1 MAVFLRWLLADFI
14 VIRLLRRHRLRRYA
28 DRSYAVV
35 SQQQYPGPSGRVHA
49 RHVPTYHYV
58 RRRRRMSCC
67 SGCLILV
74 AAIALGAILLAAL
87 GHWLF

>member
-1 MAVFLRWLLADFI
+1 VAVFLRWLIVDLI

-28 DRSYAVV
+28 NRSYAV
-35 SQQQYPGPSGRVHA
+35 SQQHYPGPMGGVRPPNI
-49 RHVPTYHYV
+49 PTYHYV
-58 RRRRRMSCC
+58 RRRRRLSCC

-74 AAIALGAILLAAL
+74 AAMTLGVILVAAL

>member
-1 MAVFLRWLLADFI
+1 MAAFFRWLLVDFI

-28 DRSYAVV
+28 NRSYPVV
-35 SQQQYPGPSGRVHA
+35 SQQQYTGPGGRA
-49 RHVPTYHYV
+49 QAPYVPTYHYV

-67 SGCLILV
+67 SGCLLLV
-74 AAIALGAILLAAL
+74 AAITLGVILLAAL